1 MSSLPSHNASWWYCK
16 AFQTTWIQPDFFIIH
31 FPQYS
36 EECIFFAS
44 ITLEYCTFSRYHT
57 LKKNNF
63 IIKIHSIVHWF
74 GTLMFAESH
83 KIVAWM
89 LLNPVMKHSVDFW
102 LFLIVQ
108 VWYLYFYLTGA
119 AYNFH
124 WCIFFWDQR
133 CLSFRSVISTSITW
147 FFVYTRSLFVNTEE
161 YKFVERMHLKKPRIF
176 TKHTGGQN

>member
-1 MSSLPSHNASWWYCK
+1 MY
-16 AFQTTWIQPDFFIIH
+16 F
-31 FPQYS
+31 
-36 EECIFFAS
+36 FFAS

-63 IIKIHSIVHWF
+63 IIKIHSDVHCF
-74 GTLMFAESH
+74 RTLMFAESH

-89 LLNPVMKHSVDFW
+89 LLNAAMNTVLTSVYFW
-102 LFLIVQ
+102 LSRSGTCISTWLVQ
-108 VWYLYFYLTGA
+108 HIT
-119 AYNFH
+119 
-124 WCIFFWDQR
+124 FWGDQR